1 MSYRQIP
8 PVASQ
13 ERVQALNFG
22 DTALS
27 ASPVDSN
34 PTSELTDAECEK
46 GHVTQRP
53 PTPYATSKTES
64 ILKASRETIKMK
76 SAEGE
81 VKVAVLG
88 HSPGAEE
95 YLQLGRS

>member
-1 MSYRQIP
+1 MS
-8 PVASQ
+8 
-13 ERVQALNFG
+13 
-22 DTALS
+22 
-27 ASPVDSN
+27 SN

-53 PTPYATSKTES
+53 PIPYATSKTES
-64 ILKASRETIKMK
+64 VLKASRETIKMK

-88 HSPGAEE
+88 DSPGAEE
-95 YLQLGRS
+95 YLQHDLNAFS